1 VISDQPTN
9 KLIVMSSGR
18 DFLAIRDVIRELD
31 VPRRQVYIEATIF
44 DGVTPEM
51 TIAREEIFGP
61 VLAVQTFDDFD
72 LDRYL
77 RASKRVDLSAVEWDR
92 IGEDPLPEEHARC
105 LAYMM
110 DIETHTSI
118 YLRDL
123 LATPAADEPDVTA
136 FLSCWVYEELWHGEA
151 FSRFLGEA
159 GWELAPDLERVTAD
173 SAYPSRLPRN
183 QWIRRRLGG
192 KGQLSHV
199 GTMLGSAVMDDFVA
213 LHMTW
218 GAANELST
226 LTSYHRLI
234 AKTQHPELVNLLN
247 AIIKDERRHF
257 AFYRAQAR
265 LRLARSAWAR
275 RLTRWA
281 MEHLWA
287 IVGTGVRPQ
296 SETDF
301 VVLHLFGDGN
311 GRNAALEMDRTMAE
325 LPGMEGS
332 AIFRHA
338 RDEARGRVAS
348 FPDRAPGCGPPSRPD
363 ARVRGTAFSDPA
375 RSGVE
380 SPSPRRSP

>member
-1 VISDQPTN
+1 
-9 KLIVMSSGR
+9 
-18 DFLAIRDVIRELD
+18 
-31 VPRRQVYIEATIF
+31 
-44 DGVTPEM
+44 
-51 TIAREEIFGP
+51 
-61 VLAVQTFDDFD
+61 
-72 LDRYL
+72 
-77 RASKRVDLSAVEWDR
+77 
-92 IGEDPLPEEHARC
+92 
-105 LAYMM
+105 MM

-123 LATPAADEPDVTA
+123 LARPAAHEPDVTA

-151 FSRFLGEA
+151 FSRFRGEA
-159 GWELAPDLERVTAD
+159 GWELAPDLERVTSD

-199 GTMLGSAVMDDFVA
+199 GTMLGSALMDDFVA
-213 LHMTW
+213 LHRTW

-234 AKTQHPELVNLLN
+234 AKTEHPELVNLLN

-265 LRLARSAWAR
+265 FRLARTAWAR

-281 MEHLWA
+281 MEHLWT
-287 IVGTGVRPQ
+287 IVGTGVRPRARPT
-296 SETDF
+296 SSSCTCS
-301 VVLHLFGDGN
+301 GTGS
-311 GRNAALEMDRTMAE
+311 AAAPLGMDRTMAQ

-338 RDEARGRVAS
+338 RAEARGRAAS
-348 FPDRAPGCGPPSRPD
+348 IPGRAPGMW
-363 ARVRGTAFSDPA
+363 TAVPA
-375 RSGVE
+375 
-380 SPSPRRSP
+380 

>member
-1 VISDQPTN
+1 
-9 KLIVMSSGR
+9 
-18 DFLAIRDVIRELD
+18 
-31 VPRRQVYIEATIF
+31 
-44 DGVTPEM
+44 M
-51 TIAREEIFGP
+51 TADRLETEE
-61 VLAVQTFDDFD
+61 FD

-77 RASKRVDLSAVEWDR
+77 RASKRVDLSGVAWDR
-92 IGEDPLPEEHARC
+92 VRSHPVSEAEARC

-123 LATPAADEPDVTA
+123 LATPVAHEPDVTA

-159 GWELAPDLERVTAD
+159 GWELAPDLERVAAD
-173 SAYPSRLPRN
+173 SAYPSRLSRN
-183 QWIRRRLGG
+183 QRIRRRLGG
-192 KGQLSHV
+192 RGQLSHV

-226 LTSYHRLI
+226 LTSYHRMI
-234 AKTQHPELVNLLN
+234 AKTEHPELVSLLN

-265 LRLARSAWAR
+265 LRLARSALAR

-296 SETDF
+296 TETDF
-301 VVLHLFGDGN
+301 VVVHLFGDEG
-311 GRNAALEMDRTMAE
+311 GRTAALGMDRTIAE
-325 LPGMEGS
+325 LPGMGGC

-338 RDEARGRVAS
+338 RDDARGRAAS
-348 FPDRAPGCGPPSRPD
+348 IPDRAPGMW
-363 ARVRGTAFSDPA
+363 TAVP
-375 RSGVE
+375 G
-380 SPSPRRSP
+380 